1 LRTKQVAENEVK
13 RVIKKIF
20 ILVYMKKTIF
30 LIGIIIFGLSL
41 LAQEIQHETIAINI
55 EVPVRVFTKGKFV
68 EELTIKDFEVYED
81 GVPQEILALYLV
93 KRTVIE
99 REETEIDTTQ
109 ARKIFIPETSRTFV
123 LMFEMM
129 DYFPKISETLDYFFE
144 NVISS
149 GDSLLII
156 TPLKTYA
163 LKKELLDKT
172 PREVVVNQLNEK
184 LRIDIMSAAR
194 EYKGMIKD
202 LEGWRDA
209 AEDDPSEVIIQAGK
223 MIVEQIKAYRNF

>member
-1 LRTKQVAENEVK
+1 MR
-13 RVIKKIF
+13 RRS
-20 ILVYMKKTIF
+20 YSMKSEKFKTQ
-30 LIGIIIFGLSL
+30 IIIRAYSIL
-41 LAQEIQHETIAINI
+41 LILIVFIALAIILIAQEIQHEAIAINV

-81 GVPQEILALYLV
+81 GVPQEVLALYLV

-99 REETEIDTTQ
+99 REDTKIDTKQ